1 VASGFHV
8 GAMGAS
14 ALFALTFTFLPAED
28 AWRLALWAG
37 ILPALLVLYVRRAV
51 KEPEVYLASKGAP
64 RSGGAGALFRP
75 GLLGRTILGT
85 LIVAASAGATVTLAI
100 WLPAWLSGERGLS
113 RGYTSLYAILAS
125 IGAFAGCF
133 VGGYVLDWLGR
144 RNTFRVFAVIS
155 LAGIIAY
162 MLLPL
167 SGLYLMGAGLLVGLS
182 MVITGIGMTPVLT
195 ELFPTSVRATG
206 LGFCYSVGR
215 AIGAVSPA
223 LVGLASDVV
232 SLSWAIALGVAVNL
246 LLVIVV
252 ATALPETAGTAL
264 SDD

>member
-28 AWRLALWAG
+28 AWRWALWAG

-125 IGAFAGCF
+125 IGA
-133 VGGYVLDWLGR
+133 
-144 RNTFRVFAVIS
+144 FRVFAVIS